1 MGIGQQGQLIL
12 FWKEEYPAITAAKKA
27 GGFLAAAG
35 FMAEQ
40 LDRRP
45 RPQDRIDTTIPRE
58 RREAVAK
65 ILAAGNIGMAYM
77 GFAECRICG
86 VRLGTRDFYG
96 HGFVWPEKAEHYVL
110 EHDVWVPELNDL
122 IYRARK

>member
-1 MGIGQQGQLIL
+1 MHGQQGRPIL
-12 FWKEEYPAITAAKKA
+12 FWKEEDPAITNAKKA
-27 GGFLAAAG
+27 GGFLAAAA

-45 RPQDRIDTTIPRE
+45 HPRDRVDGTIPRE
-58 RREAVAK
+58 KRERVAE

-77 GFAECRICG
+77 GRSECRICG
-86 VRLGTRDFYG
+86 IELGSRDFYG

-110 EHDVWVPELNDL
+110 EHDVWVPELETL
-122 IYRARK
+122 LLKAGW